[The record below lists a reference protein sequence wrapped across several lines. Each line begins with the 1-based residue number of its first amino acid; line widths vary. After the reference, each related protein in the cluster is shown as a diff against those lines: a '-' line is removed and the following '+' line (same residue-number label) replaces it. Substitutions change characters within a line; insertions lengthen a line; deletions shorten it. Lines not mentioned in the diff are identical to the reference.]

1 VVASLGDRSVAEL
14 CRERHV
20 AESLLWKWREQALE
34 AAVERFDAVAAP
46 VPSALTAAPA
56 ACQTARKS

>member
-46 VPSALTAAPA
+46 APSALTAAPA